1 MGKLSIDNPF
11 FEFMGK
17 LGDWILLNIL
27 FFLTSLPLITIGMS
41 ITALYRVVLRRRRG
55 ESRYVIKEYFQAFKD
70 EWKKSMELGLIF
82 LLTGSLL
89 VFDILFAGNLPFYL
103 NTAIGILVV
112 IWCFI
117 FSYAFALHARFE
129 NTLPNILKNALYLS
143 VKNFPVTLLM
153 VVLNAIPVLGFILGE
168 FWFALLMP
176 VYMTAGF
183 SFTAKINSIF
193 LDKIFFRFMSVE
205 NSILENTAG

>member
-17 LGDWILLNIL
+17 LGDWILLNVL
-27 FFLTSLPLITIGMS
+27 FILTSLPVITIGMS

-55 ESRYVIKEYFQAFKD
+55 ESRYVTREYFQAFKD
-70 EWKKSMELGLIF
+70 EWKKSMELGLLF
-82 LLTGSLL
+82 LLTGGLL
-89 VFDILFAGNLPFYL
+89 VFDILFAGNLSFYL
-103 NTAIGILVV
+103 NTAIGILIVV
-112 IWCFI
+112 WCFI
-117 FSYAFALHARFE
+117 FSYTFALHARFE

-153 VVLNAIPVLGFILGE
+153 VVLNAIPILGFILGE

-193 LDKIFFRFMSVE
+193 LDKIFFKFMSVE
-205 NSILENTAG
+205 NGILENTAG